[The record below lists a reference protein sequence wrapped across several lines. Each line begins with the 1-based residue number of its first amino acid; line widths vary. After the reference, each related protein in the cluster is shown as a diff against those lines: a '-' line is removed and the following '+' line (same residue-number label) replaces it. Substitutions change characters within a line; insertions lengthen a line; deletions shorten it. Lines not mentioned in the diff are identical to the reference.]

1 MFMPIK
7 ARSLI
12 GFFLGIPFI
21 WIGCDH
27 LIRPEMFDS
36 IVPNY
41 LGFPRF
47 WTIASGVYEIL
58 IGIGIM
64 LPPCRRTTARFLTGF
79 LVCVYLA
86 NLNMWL
92 NDIPFNGTALSQNS
106 HIIRLLVQV
115 VLICTCLWLAELT
128 GRKTSKAVSYTHLT
142 LTTNREV

>member
-1 MFMPIK
+1 MPIK

-27 LIRPEMFDS
+27 LIRPEMFDP

-64 LPPCRRTTARFLTGF
+64 LPPCRRTSARFLTGF

-92 NDIPFNGTALSQNS
+92 NDIPFNDTLLSQNG
-106 HIIRLLVQV
+106 HILRLLVQL
-115 VLICTCLWLAELT
+115 VLICIGLWLAELI
-128 GRKTSKAVSYTHLT
+128 GEN
-142 LTTNREV
+142 TNRELKAEGK

>member
-1 MFMPIK
+1 MRMFMPIK

-27 LIRPEMFDS
+27 LIRPEMFDP

-64 LPPCRRTTARFLTGF
+64 LPPCRRTSARFLTGF

-92 NDIPFNGTALSQNS
+92 NDIPFNDTLLSQNG
-106 HIIRLLVQV
+106 HILRLLVQL
-115 VLICTCLWLAELT
+115 VLICIGLWLAELI
-128 GRKTSKAVSYTHLT
+128 GEN
-142 LTTNREV
+142 TNRELKAEEK

>member
-27 LIRPEMFDS
+27 LIRPEMFDP

-64 LPPCRRTTARFLTGF
+64 LPPCRRTSARFLTGF

-92 NDIPFNGTALSQNS
+92 NDIPFNDTLLSQNG
-106 HIIRLLVQV
+106 HILRLLVQL
-115 VLICTCLWLAELT
+115 VLICIGLWLAELI
-128 GRKTSKAVSYTHLT
+128 GEN
-142 LTTNREV
+142 TNRELKAEGK